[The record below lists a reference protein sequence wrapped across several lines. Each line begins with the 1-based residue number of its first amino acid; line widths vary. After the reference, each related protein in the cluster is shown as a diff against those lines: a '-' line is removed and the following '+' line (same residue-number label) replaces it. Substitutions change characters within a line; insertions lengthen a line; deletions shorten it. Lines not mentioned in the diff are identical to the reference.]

1 MLDTSKV
8 DINLEA
14 ANEKEKEETEPK
26 DKEDNTSLD
35 EMVIDENFDTV
46 NDNNTGIFFFTI
58 IYSSPEIKLT
68 RCLFVY
74 VSVAYGSPF

>member
-8 DINLEA
+8 DINLKA

-35 EMVIDENFDTV
+35 EMVIDENFDTE

-58 IYSSPEIKLT
+58 IYPSPEIKLT
-68 RCLFVY
+68 GCLFVY
-74 VSVAYGSPF
+74 VSVAHGSPF